1 MLIGSVDM
9 SITVCLFVGSGVD
22 LQMPPKN
29 SGGAK
34 KHKTFDHFFA
44 TSALDTAY
52 LERTK
57 MLVSVYNMS
66 RKSWPTFRHLWPKN
80 GLDPFAYFDPPFG
93 GHYVATVK
101 VATYLVSN
109 YVSDLNVTYYC
120 RLKEPIVQ
128 LLYGTK
134 KRCSRLRLGLWTPQ
148 MNGFGWNLEHWVHCR
163 GLALA
168 DSGRDTHSRDSFSLR
183 DIRNFC
189 WWRK

>member
-57 MLVSVYNMS
+57 MQCQSTICPVKVDLLSV
-66 RKSWPTFRHLWPKN
+66 T
-80 GLDPFAYFDPPFG
+80 FDPKT
-93 GHYVATVK
+93 A
-101 VATYLVSN
+101 
-109 YVSDLNVTYYC
+109 
-120 RLKEPIVQ
+120 
-128 LLYGTK
+128 
-134 KRCSRLRLGLWTPQ
+134 
-148 MNGFGWNLEHWVHCR
+148 
-163 GLALA
+163 
-168 DSGRDTHSRDSFSLR
+168 
-183 DIRNFC
+183 
-189 WWRK
+189 